1 MILKWAM
8 WLIDHTTK
16 HSSYALREKRK
27 FCVGYLP
34 MLPPTSYRRWVLLA
48 MSGSAAARRQLT
60 GCSFVRSL
68 STRLRRLP
76 TRSPFPLR
84 FQSILSITVSRTLR
98 PRTSSK
104 TIMINNATSSGWQS
118 FLEVGHW
125 TINYE
130 HWEVEDCVDSWK
142 IQITQRLGRM

>member
-1 MILKWAM
+1 
-8 WLIDHTTK
+8 
-16 HSSYALREKRK
+16 
-27 FCVGYLP
+27 
-34 MLPPTSYRRWVLLA
+34 
-48 MSGSAAARRQLT
+48 
-60 GCSFVRSL
+60 
-68 STRLRRLP
+68 
-76 TRSPFPLR
+76 LR